1 MRIHLISSPAIADS
15 CKCTASTSCPGYG
28 TQLQCPPLIVLATI
42 ALENALLGASPRGV
56 TR

>member
-1 MRIHLISSPAIADS
+1 MRIHLISFPASADS

-28 TQLQCPPLIVLATI
+28 TQPQCPPLIVLATI
-42 ALENALLGASPRGV
+42 AVENAQLGATPRGV